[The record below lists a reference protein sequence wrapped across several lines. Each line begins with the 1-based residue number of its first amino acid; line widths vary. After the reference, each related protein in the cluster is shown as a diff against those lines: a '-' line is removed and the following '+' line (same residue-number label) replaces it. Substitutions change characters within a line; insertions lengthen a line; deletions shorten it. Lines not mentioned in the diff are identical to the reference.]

1 VINQTSIPTSDERPE
16 GSGHARHG
24 RAPHALVTG
33 ATGFTGGHLC
43 RHLRAAGYE
52 VTALLRPARDTTV
65 LRDLGVR
72 IAVGELGDPESLR
85 RAMAGVD
92 VVYHIAAAFRNASLP
107 DDAFFEVNVHG
118 TENIIRA
125 AAASGSVRRFVHC
138 STIGVHGDTGRT
150 PATEE
155 SPFSAPDSYCQ
166 SKIDGELRA
175 RALFDELGLEGVV
188 FRPMGIYGPG
198 DTRFLKLFRSIA
210 RRRFVMIG
218 SGDVYYQMTHIDDL
232 CRGIML
238 CGEHPAAA
246 GEVFILAGDHHT
258 TLNELVE
265 CIAADVGRKPRRW
278 HVPYLPVIAAAYVVE
293 AVCRVLRVSPP
304 LYPRR
309 VEFFNKDRAASIAKA
324 QRILGYHPQVSL
336 KEGVAATAEWYR
348 AHDWL

>member
-1 VINQTSIPTSDERPE
+1 MNPDSPSNDERPD
-16 GSGHARHG
+16 GTLQARLG

-33 ATGFTGGHLC
+33 ATGFAGGQLC

-52 VTALLRPARDTTV
+52 VTALVRPKRDTAA
-65 LRDLGVR
+65 LGELGVH

-85 RAMAGVD
+85 RAMAGID
-92 VVYHIAAAFRNASLP
+92 VVYHIAAAFREANLP
-107 DDAFFEVNVHG
+107 DEAFFKVNVQG
-118 TENIIRA
+118 AENLIRA
-125 AAASGSVRRFVHC
+125 AAASGVRRFVHC

-155 SPFSAPDSYCQ
+155 SPFKAPDVYCQ

-198 DTRFLKLFRSIA
+198 DTRFLKLFRAISH
-210 RRRFVMIG
+210 RRFLMIG
-218 SGDVYYQMTHIDDL
+218 SGDVYYQLTHIDDL

-258 TLNELVE
+258 TLTELVE
-265 CIAADVGRKPRRW
+265 CIAQSLGVKL
-278 HVPYLPVIAAAYVVE
+278 LPFHIPMAPVMAMARICD
-293 AVCRVLRVSPP
+293 AVCRPLGLNPP

-309 VEFFNKDRAASIAKA
+309 VEFFSKDRAASIAKA
-324 QRILGYHPQVSL
+324 QRILGYRPQVSL
-336 KEGVAATAEWYR
+336 QAGIAATADWYR
-348 AHDWL
+348 VHGWL